1 MSESI
6 RTRIT
11 VGLALLSV
19 YLIWGSTYLGIRFAL
34 ESFPPLLMAG
44 FRFLIAGTLM
54 FTFLRLRG
62 TPMPTRRQWL
72 GAAVIGAFLLGG
84 GNGGVTFA
92 EQWVSSGLAAVVIA
106 SMPLWAALFGGLWK
120 RWPNRLEWVGLMV
133 GFAGVA
139 VLNLEHDFRANPLGA
154 IVLFGAAISWAF
166 GSVLSGRLQLPKG
179 PMSSAAQMLVG
190 GVLMLALGAL
200 SGERITALPSARS
213 AAAFGYL
220 ITFGSL
226 IAFSSYAY
234 LLRTVRPTLAT
245 SYAYVNPLV
254 AVGLGVLLGG
264 EKITAAGLIAT
275 LVILGGVGLVAM
287 GRARPTR
294 PVVQS
299 RPSE

>member
-1 MSESI
+1 MSESL

-11 VGLALLSV
+11 VGLALLSI

-54 FTFLRLRG
+54 FTFLRVRG
-62 TPMPTRRQWL
+62 APMPTRRQWL

-84 GNGGVTFA
+84 GNGGVTVA

-120 RWPNRLEWVGLMV
+120 RWPNRIEWVGLMV

-139 VLNLEHDFRANPLGA
+139 VLNLEHHFRANPLGA

-166 GSVLSGRLQLPKG
+166 GSVLSGHLQLPKG
-179 PMSSAAQMLVG
+179 PMSSATQMLVG

-200 SGERITALPSARS
+200 SGERIAALPSTRS
-213 AAAFGYL
+213 AAAFVYL

-226 IAFSSYAY
+226 IGFSAYAY

-264 EKITAAGLIAT
+264 EKITAVGLIAT
-275 LVILGGVGLVAM
+275 LIILGGVGLVAM

-294 PVVQS
+294 PVARSQ
-299 RPSE
+299 PGE

>member
-1 MSESI
+1 MSESL

-34 ESFPPLLMAG
+34 ESFPPLLMVG
-44 FRFLIAGTLM
+44 FRLLIAGALM
-54 FTFLRLRG
+54 FIFLRVRG
-62 TPMPTRRQWL
+62 APMPTRRQWL

-84 GNGGVTFA
+84 GNGGVTVA

-120 RWPNRLEWVGLMV
+120 RWPNRIEWVGLMV

-139 VLNLEHDFRANPLGA
+139 VLNMEQNIRANPLGA

-166 GSVLSGRLQLPKG
+166 GSVLSGHLQLPKG
-179 PMSSAAQMLVG
+179 PMSSAAQMLAG
-190 GVLMLALGAL
+190 GVLLLALGAL
-200 SGERITALPSARS
+200 SGERITALPSTRS
-213 AAAFGYL
+213 AVAFVYL

-226 IAFSSYAY
+226 IGFSSYAY

-264 EKITAAGLIAT
+264 EKITAVGLIAT
-275 LVILGGVGLVAM
+275 LIILGGVGLVAM
-287 GRARPTR
+287 GRARSTR
-294 PVVQS
+294 PGD
-299 RPSE
+299 